1 MYKTFISGRGYVG
14 EWELD
19 DINEYKR
26 QLRKGAKRVLKE
38 KNADHVVYNMTT
50 YKDGQIDKVYF
61 YMLPME
67 EDEFFKKIG
76 ELKGDFTIGAVHR
89 F

>member
-1 MYKTFISGRGYVG
+1 MKTFISGQGYVG

-19 DINEYKR
+19 KVNEYKR
-26 QLRKGAKRVLKE
+26 QLRKEAKRVLKE
-38 KNADHVVYNMTT
+38 KNADHVVYNMTM
-50 YKDGQIDKVYF
+50 YKDGQPDKVYF
-61 YMLPME
+61 YMLPMG